1 MKNFGRVVRLALR
14 YRITFLVSIVSALLV
29 AILWGG
35 NISAVY
41 PVIKVAFQGESLQD
55 WVVAEIGKSQQAVA
69 DQTALI
75 GQLEEQLD
83 AAPLDKQPA
92 IRNKID
98 LAASRIEAEETA
110 IERYTWLQPYID
122 DYVPSDVF
130 QTLIW
135 ITVLLLLGT
144 VLKSFFL
151 ILNNVLVERLAQLA
165 TFDLRK
171 LFYRRTLRLDMAT
184 FGDEGTSDLMSR
196 FTHDMECASSGLSVL
211 FGKLIREPLK
221 MIACLVG
228 AGLICWRLLL
238 LSMVVAPL
246 AGYLVGWLAKM
257 LKRANRRAMEEMALI
272 YSKLEETFRGI
283 KIVKAFTSE
292 RQQRRQFHQNSKAYY
307 AKSMRIAAY
316 DSLTHP
322 LTEVLGIVAIGMAL
336 LAGAWLVLKGETHLL
351 GIRMSGRPL
360 DVPSLLLFYGLL
372 AGVADPLRKFS
383 DVFSRL
389 QRAIAAAD
397 RIYDRLDREPRVHD
411 PERPVEVQRHHL
423 DLVFDGV
430 DFAYRPDQQVLNDI
444 RLRIPFGQT
453 VAIVG
458 PNGCGKS
465 SLANLIP
472 RFYDPTGGR
481 ILLDGV
487 PLTDMR
493 LRDLRRQIG
502 LVTQETL
509 LFDDTIYNN
518 IRYGSPWATR
528 DEVIRAAQ
536 QAFAHEFIEK
546 ELADGYE
553 TVVGTL
559 GGRLSGGQR
568 QRISL
573 ARAMLRNPAII
584 VLDEA
589 TSQIDLESE
598 QAIQTALEQF
608 VRDRTT
614 IIITHRMGVLALAD
628 QIVVMKAGR
637 ILDVGNHQE
646 LLARCAFYRRLYQVD
661 FEERDQ
667 SKGPLAA

>member
-14 YRITFLVSIVSALLV
+14 YRLTFIVSIISALLV
-29 AILWGG
+29 AVLWGG

-55 WVVAEIGKSQQAVA
+55 WVVGEIDKSQQAIV
-69 DQTALI
+69 DQGKVIA
-75 GQLEEQLD
+75 QLEEQL
-83 AAPLDKQPA
+83 ATAPPERQPA
-92 IRNKID
+92 IRNKIG
-98 LAASRIEAEETA
+98 LAASRIDAEETA
-110 IERYTWLQPYID
+110 IERYTWLQPYVD
-122 DYVPSDVF
+122 DYLPSDVF

-144 VLKSFFL
+144 VLKSVFL
-151 ILNNVLVERLAQLA
+151 VLNNVLVERLAQLA
-165 TFDLRK
+165 AFDLRK
-171 LFYRRTLRLDMAT
+171 LFYRRTLRLDLGT

-196 FTHDMECASSGLSVL
+196 FTHDMECVANGLSVL

-221 MIACLVG
+221 MIACLIG

-238 LSMVVAPL
+238 LSLVVAPL
-246 AGYLVGWLAKM
+246 AGYLVSWLAKM
-257 LKRANRRAMEEMALI
+257 LKRANRRAMEEMALL

-307 AKSMRIAAY
+307 AKSMRIAVY

-336 LAGAWLVLKGETHLL
+336 LAGAWLVLKGETHLF

-389 QRAIAAAD
+389 QRAVAAAD
-397 RIYDRLDREPRVHD
+397 RIYDRLDRQPAVCD
-411 PERPVEVQRHHL
+411 PQRPVEVQRHHL

-430 DFAYRPDQQVLNDI
+430 DFAYRSDQQVLKDI

-487 PLTDMR
+487 PLGDMR

-502 LVTQETL
+502 VVTQETL

-528 DEVIRAAQ
+528 DDVLRVAK
-536 QAFAHEFIEK
+536 QAHAHEFIDK

-553 TVVGTL
+553 TIVGTL

-589 TSQIDLESE
+589 TSQIDVESE
-598 QAIQTALEQF
+598 QAIQAALEVF
-608 VRDRTT
+608 VRDRTA

-628 QIVVMKAGR
+628 QVVVMKSGR
-637 ILDVGNHQE
+637 ILDVGSHQE
-646 LLARCAFYRRLYQVD
+646 LLSRCPFYRRLYQVD
-661 FEERDQ
+661 FEQRDE